1 MPPRKTLSI
10 EESRDNF
17 FEKIANAT
25 PEERKRVENATSSKE
40 VAKILS
46 TALTTRIKKDLTQC
60 VLDKDGNIYIS
71 GEVD

>member
-10 EESRDNF
+10 EEFRDNF

-25 PEERKRVENATSSKE
+25 PEERNRVVNATSSKE
-40 VAKILS
+40 IEKILS
-46 TALTTRIKKDLTQC
+46 TALTTRIKKDLAQC